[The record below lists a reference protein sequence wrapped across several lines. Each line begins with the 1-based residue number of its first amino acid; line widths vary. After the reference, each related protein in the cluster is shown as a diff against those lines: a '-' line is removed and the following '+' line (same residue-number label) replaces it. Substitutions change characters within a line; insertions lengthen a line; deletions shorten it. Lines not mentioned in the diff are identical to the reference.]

1 MTEIE
6 DFLSDEP
13 QKQKP
18 EPQINQ
24 EIKNRLWK
32 LNDTEYSNL
41 EQSIIKDGC
50 RESIIL
56 WNNTIIDGHN
66 RYEICKKHHIEYKT
80 ITKQFDN
87 LTQVLKWVDTNQLS
101 RRNLTDE
108 QRTILLGRISK
119 TFKVDKQENLKIG
132 PKGQNVSSGIN
143 QQTAAKE
150 LGLST
155 KTLQRAEDYLEATEI
170 IEKNVGK
177 ETIDKIISR
186 EVIIPKQDLIKIS
199 KQKPEEQIKTIKRI
213 ENKEV
218 KSLKDANRQIIK
230 ETLEKKSL
238 ETKDKYRIIYADP
251 PWKYNDKLT
260 EDYGAAENHYITMS
274 IKELCDMKVKEITED
289 DAVLFLW
296 TTSPFLEDSFKVIN
310 SWGFKYKSSFIWDKV
325 KHNMGHYNS
334 VRHELLLIAT
344 KGSCIPDNRKLYDS
358 VQSIERTD
366 KHSEK
371 PEEFR
376 NIIETLYTFGKKIEL
391 FSRTKKEGWE
401 TYGNVS

>member
-150 LGLST
+150 LGVST
-155 KTLQRAEDYLEATEI
+155 KTLQRSEDYLEATEI

-238 ETKDKYRIIYADP
+238 EIKDKYRIIYADP

-296 TTSPFLEDSFKVIN
+296 TTSPFLEESFKVIN
-310 SWGFKYKSSFIWDKV
+310 SWGFKYKSSFVWDKV

-344 KGSCIPDNRKLYDS
+344 KGSCVPDNRKLYDS
-358 VQSIERTD
+358 VQTIERSD

-401 TYGNVS
+401 TYGNE

>member
-119 TFKVDKQENLKIG
+119 TFKQEIGGTGANQFNKQIR
-132 PKGQNVSSGIN
+132 QNVPTAN

-150 LGLST
+150 LGVST
-155 KTLQRAEDYLEATEI
+155 KTLQRSEDYLEATEI

-218 KSLKDANRQIIK
+218 KSLKDANR
-230 ETLEKKSL
+230 
-238 ETKDKYRIIYADP
+238 
-251 PWKYNDKLT
+251 
-260 EDYGAAENHYITMS
+260 
-274 IKELCDMKVKEITED
+274 
-289 DAVLFLW
+289 
-296 TTSPFLEDSFKVIN
+296 
-310 SWGFKYKSSFIWDKV
+310 
-325 KHNMGHYNS
+325 
-334 VRHELLLIAT
+334 
-344 KGSCIPDNRKLYDS
+344 
-358 VQSIERTD
+358 
-366 KHSEK
+366 
-371 PEEFR
+371 
-376 NIIETLYTFGKKIEL
+376 
-391 FSRTKKEGWE
+391 
-401 TYGNVS
+401 

>member
-150 LGLST
+150 LGVST
-155 KTLQRAEDYLEATEI
+155 KTLQRAEKYVDA
-170 IEKNVGK
+170 IEDLTKNVGK
-177 ETIDKIISR
+177 EITDKIVSGDLKVSQQDILKIAKLDSA
-186 EVIIPKQDLIKIS
+186 KQQKTLIKLKGIRI
-199 KQKPEEQIKTIKRI
+199 QLTQGIAKRFAK
-213 ENKEV
+213 N
-218 KSLKDANRQIIK
+218 
-230 ETLEKKSL
+230 
-238 ETKDKYRIIYADP
+238 
-251 PWKYNDKLT
+251 
-260 EDYGAAENHYITMS
+260 
-274 IKELCDMKVKEITED
+274 
-289 DAVLFLW
+289 
-296 TTSPFLEDSFKVIN
+296 PFNE
-310 SWGFKYKSSFIWDKV
+310 
-325 KHNMGHYNS
+325 
-334 VRHELLLIAT
+334 
-344 KGSCIPDNRKLYDS
+344 P
-358 VQSIERTD
+358 
-366 KHSEK
+366 
-371 PEEFR
+371 
-376 NIIETLYTFGKKIEL
+376 
-391 FSRTKKEGWE
+391 
-401 TYGNVS
+401 